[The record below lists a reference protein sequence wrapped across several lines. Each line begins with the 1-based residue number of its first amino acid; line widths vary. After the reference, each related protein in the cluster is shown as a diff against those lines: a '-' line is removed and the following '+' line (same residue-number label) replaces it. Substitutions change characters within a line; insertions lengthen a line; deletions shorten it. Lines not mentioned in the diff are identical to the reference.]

1 MSWVVQAALHSKYI
15 NEVIIA
21 TDSDEIAKVAL
32 LEGHQKIKIYKRSEA
47 SATDKATSESVLI
60 EYLQTCGYGSNDL
73 VYLIQATNPFL
84 KSSDLD
90 AAFDLLKAKKADSLL
105 SVVKSKR
112 FFWDE
117 QAQSV
122 NYDYK
127 HRPRRQEFAGDYME
141 NGSFYISN
149 AAELIKTQNR
159 LHGRIIFY
167 EMENISSYEIDE
179 PQDWAVAE
187 ALLNFRES
195 NP

>member
-1 MSWVVQAALHSKYI
+1 MSWVVQAALNSKYI
-15 NEVIIA
+15 DEVVIA
-21 TDSDEIAKVAL
+21 TDSDEIANIAL
-32 LEGHQKIKIYKRSEA
+32 LEGHQKIKIYKRSGA
-47 SATDKATSESVLI
+47 TATDKATSESVLI
-60 EYLQTCGYGSNDL
+60 EYLQTCGYGADDL

-84 KSSDLD
+84 KSDDLD
-90 AAFDLLKAKKADSLL
+90 AAFELLKAKKADSLL

-117 QAQSV
+117 QVQSI

-127 HRPRRQEFAGDYME
+127 QRPRRQEFAGDYME

-167 EMENISSYEIDE
+167 EMDHISSYEIDE

-187 ALLNFRES
+187 ALINFRDS